1 MAGRVRAV
9 SLHHRSAL
17 ADGWEVASAPP
28 GAIADASALAAA
40 RLAFRATA
48 RVDTAAG
55 ALRAAGEWSFD
66 APGRRFDGEDWF
78 FRRAIDAPALDP
90 GERLVLGLDG
100 VATLADVWL
109 DGAPI
114 ASSESMFLAHEIDVT
129 ERLAGPA
136 RLSREAELVI
146 RCRAIEPWLAAK
158 KGRPRWRVPMIE
170 QQQLRF
176 LRTTLLG
183 RTPGWSPPAPCV
195 GPYRPVWLER
205 RTGLRVD
212 DVAIDA
218 RLEGDTGVVEV
229 SAALGAFDGVA
240 IDGVTLVV
248 SREGREVRAAL
259 EGPATPAPPESACDR
274 YRGVA
279 RVESPARWWP
289 HTHGEPAR
297 YDVALEIRRAGAAE
311 AVRVDLG
318 ATGFRTLEVVQ
329 ADGDFAVRVNG
340 VPVFCRGACWTPL
353 DVVSLAA
360 AAEAQRAAVAQARA
374 AGMNMLRV
382 GGTMAYE
389 DDAFHDAL
397 DAEGVL
403 LWQDLMFANMD
414 YPEDDAFVALVGRE
428 IDQLAARL
436 EARPS
441 VAVVCGN
448 SEGEQQAAMWGAT
461 RDRWSPR
468 LFHEVIPARL
478 RERARAGAS
487 PIAYVPSSA
496 HGGAFPHQ
504 ASAGPTSYYG
514 VGAYLRP
521 LEDARRAEVRFAS
534 ECLAFANVPAPSGL
548 PGGPALRVHHAA
560 WKARSPRDLGA
571 GWDFDDVRD
580 HYVGRLFGVDPA
592 ALRTVDHERY
602 LALGRVA
609 TGEVMAATF
618 AEWRRARSTCRGG
631 LVWFLRDLWPGAG
644 WGVVDA
650 HGEPKPA
657 WHALRR
663 ALAPIALAIS
673 DEGVNG
679 LALHVVNDTGAPIA
693 ARLEI
698 ELFRG
703 FEISVGRARLD
714 LDVPAHAAREIAAAA
729 LFDGF
734 YDLSYA
740 YRFGPPPVHVVAAS
754 LLVSRAGS
762 GEDRHERVA
771 EAVHLPA
778 GAPPRELDV
787 GLRASAALRDDGDVD
802 LTLGTRRFAHAVSI
816 DAPGFAPDDDWLH
829 LSPGR
834 DRVVRL
840 RRRAGA
846 TSGVRGTVTA
856 LNAETTARFEARA
869 QGS

>member
-205 RTGLRVD
+205 RAGLRVD
-212 DVAIDA
+212 GVAIDA
-218 RLEGDTGVVEV
+218 RLEADVGVVEV

-248 SREGREVRAAL
+248 SRADADAREVREVRATLAR
-259 EGPATPAPPESACDR
+259 EGDR
-274 YRGVA
+274 FRGAA
-279 RVESPARWWP
+279 RVASPARWWP

-297 YDVALEIRRAGAAE
+297 YDVALEVRRAGE
-311 AVRVDLG
+311 TVRVDLG

-329 ADGDFAVRVNG
+329 TDGDFAVRVNG

-353 DVVSLAA
+353 DVVTLAA
-360 AAEAQRAAVAQARA
+360 PADAQRAAVAQARA

-382 GGTMAYE
+382 SGTMVYE

-397 DAEGVL
+397 DAEGIL

-414 YPEDDAFVALVGRE
+414 YPDDDAFTALVGRE
-428 IDQLAARL
+428 IDQLGARL
-436 EARPS
+436 AARPS

-478 RERARAGAS
+478 RERS
-487 PIAYVPSSA
+487 PGVAYVPSSA

-548 PGGPALRVHHAA
+548 PGGLAGAAALRAHHPL

-580 HYVGRLFGVDPA
+580 HYVARLFGVDPV
-592 ALRTVDHERY
+592 ALRTFDHERY
-602 LALGRVA
+602 LALGRVV

-631 LVWFLRDLWPGAG
+631 LVWLLRDLWPGAG

-679 LALHVVNDTGAPIA
+679 LALHVVNDTGAPLA

-698 ELFRG
+698 ELYRG
-703 FEISVGRARLD
+703 FEISVGRAALD
-714 LDVPAHAAREIAAAA
+714 LEVPAHAAREIAAAS

-754 LLVSRAGS
+754 LLVSRD
-762 GEDRHERVA
+762 GEGAPRDPLVA
-771 EAVHLPA
+771 AAVHLPA
-778 GAPPRELDV
+778 GPPPRELDI
-787 GLRASAALRDDGDVD
+787 GLRATAALRDDGDVD
-802 LTLGTRRFAHAVSI
+802 LTLATRRFAHAVSI
-816 DAPGFAPDDDWLH
+816 EAPGFAPDDDWLH

-846 TSGVRGTVTA
+846 ALGAPGARGTVSA
-856 LNAETTARFEARA
+856 LNAEMTARFEVRPR
-869 QGS
+869 GS